1 MSVAWDPLPP
11 RKKAKTTSTKLS
23 DLLPTPQKSEE
34 VLDIADRI
42 AENIAARSKIN
53 RDQTTLESRD
63 GVGTDNYEYLDHT
76 ADVQCHAWGKDMKDA
91 FEHMAVCM
99 LNYMTDV
106 DLVEIDEAE
115 TQTIAVQGHDMESLL
130 YNYMNELL
138 FKFISDSFCAKKVDV
153 IELERGEKFSV
164 RARLHG
170 DIYDPSKHSCGT
182 EIKAITY
189 SNMQIHEKEDRVDL
203 FVIVDI

>member
-1 MSVAWDPLPP
+1 MSIAWDPLPP

-63 GVGTDNYEYLDHT
+63 GVGTDNYECEGSQTALRCSLIASLIDLDHT

-115 TQTIAVQGHDMESLL
+115 TQTIAVQGKIERKTHHSSETNSLSQDMTWSHC
-130 YNYMNELL
+130 
-138 FKFISDSFCAKKVDV
+138 S
-153 IELERGEKFSV
+153 
-164 RARLHG
+164 
-170 DIYDPSKHSCGT
+170 T
-182 EIKAITY
+182 TT
-189 SNMQIHEKEDRVDL
+189 
-203 FVIVDI
+203 